1 MYIEIQYHVA
11 NIYYGWNT
19 IHNTEITFKNKN
31 GIFIYHDSDTTIF
44 LGLCMGEIVSSFIS
58 DTFNYQHHVFT
69 SSLVMIQRK

>member
-58 DTFNYQHHVFT
+58 DTFNYFKI
-69 SSLVMIQRK
+69 SFISLIIIINYF